1 MQEIRIG
8 ENTMEVVMSFGYFG
22 NVCEQSGWLF
32 DAITGRTRSAWKAFC
47 EPFPI
52 LTNRPQETFVLINTS
67 WKWLEVV
74 FRLRL
79 HKTSPRHLQGV
90 LIKTNIFV
98 LVMRLQDL
106 QNIFKTFSKR
116 LQNVLLRCLQDV
128 FRTSSR
134 RFQDI
139 FKTSCKNFLKK
150 SWRRLQ
156 NVLQRFLQDIFK
168 KFSRRLQDF
177 FMTSLKCI
185 IINTSSTPL
194 WDVFNTFLRRTS
206 KTIINK
212 KIYLD
217 HTYDKF
223 MVRVQSFREWTL
235 WLYREFKKSFF

>member
-1 MQEIRIG
+1 M
-8 ENTMEVVMSFGYFG
+8 
-22 NVCEQSGWLF
+22 
-32 DAITGRTRSAWKAFC
+32 AW
-47 EPFPI
+47 
-52 LTNRPQETFVLINTS
+52 S
-67 WKWLEVV
+67 
-74 FRLRL
+74 RLSSSSSQDVS
-79 HKTSPRHLQGV
+79 KTSSRCLD
-90 LIKTNIFV
+90 
-98 LVMRLQDL
+98 QDEYICLGYASSRRL

-212 KIYLD
+212 TICLD

-223 MVRVQSFREWTL
+223 MVRVQNSRVNSLAIPRLLKTFFLKYL
-235 WLYREFKKSFF
+235 WSGC